1 MNSVY
6 DLPDGRKSVIYTEG
20 NRIMLHAFP
29 ARRGTSLFALKDDY
43 LSDLTSVSFYG
54 IIYFA
59 YINLQGQVVFDGI
72 GEGEEK
78 VFACQSRLDEME
90 MQSWSHLNLIAVGGE
105 LWLLCKRYEPERKK
119 WGLKALS
126 PFDET
131 KNYEVIERDTNFMYL
146 AGAIGGRQIV
156 WVLAGADLEAYIWE
170 KQHFRLYKDEKQQ
183 TMLAEIKE
191 AAGKAEEQRKKE
203 QREKAVLRE
212 KLEQENEMLRSRLQ
226 KAEKNLRYAKE
237 RYDDL
242 AAIAVKLQEACRR
255 WQEAYGGEE
264 KWMI

>member
-105 LWLLCKRYEPERKK
+105 LGFCASGMSRNERN
-119 WGLKALS
+119 G
-126 PFDET
+126 D
-131 KNYEVIERDTNFMYL
+131 
-146 AGAIGGRQIV
+146 
-156 WVLAGADLEAYIWE
+156 
-170 KQHFRLYKDEKQQ
+170 
-183 TMLAEIKE
+183 
-191 AAGKAEEQRKKE
+191 
-203 QREKAVLRE
+203 
-212 KLEQENEMLRSRLQ
+212 
-226 KAEKNLRYAKE
+226 
-237 RYDDL
+237 
-242 AAIAVKLQEACRR
+242 
-255 WQEAYGGEE
+255 
-264 KWMI
+264 

>member
-90 MQSWSHLNLIAVGGE
+90 MQWWSVSSEPYCSGRRTLAFVQAV
-105 LWLLCKRYEPERKK
+105 W
-119 WGLKALS
+119 
-126 PFDET
+126 
-131 KNYEVIERDTNFMYL
+131 
-146 AGAIGGRQIV
+146 
-156 WVLAGADLEAYIWE
+156 
-170 KQHFRLYKDEKQQ
+170 QQ
-183 TMLAEIKE
+183 RN
-191 AAGKAEEQRKKE
+191 G
-203 QREKAVLRE
+203 
-212 KLEQENEMLRSRLQ
+212 
-226 KAEKNLRYAKE
+226 
-237 RYDDL
+237 D
-242 AAIAVKLQEACRR
+242 
-255 WQEAYGGEE
+255 
-264 KWMI
+264 